1 MTQREQMLV
10 NTAKIAWHS
19 QRLWW
24 KIKELEMSGEMW
36 TELFNEYQQL
46 LEWIEETQKMNHR
59 LSSKFNCFDELEV

>member
-1 MTQREQMLV
+1 MNQREQMLV

-36 TELFNEYQQL
+36 TELFTEYQQL
-46 LEWIEETQKMNHR
+46 LDWIMKAQQLNNE
-59 LSSKFNCFDELEV
+59 LSLKFNCFDELEV